1 MVFSSG
7 VFLLLVLPLVL
18 LVYFNPLVKS
28 LPFKNNWLLLASLF
42 FYAWGEPN
50 FVFVM
55 ITLLFLNWL
64 LALGIGGIPLS
75 RPVPARGR

>member
-42 FYAWGEPN
+42 FTPGESP
-50 FVFVM
+50 
-55 ITLLFLNWL
+55 ILY
-64 LALGIGGIPLS
+64 LS
-75 RPVPARGR
+75 